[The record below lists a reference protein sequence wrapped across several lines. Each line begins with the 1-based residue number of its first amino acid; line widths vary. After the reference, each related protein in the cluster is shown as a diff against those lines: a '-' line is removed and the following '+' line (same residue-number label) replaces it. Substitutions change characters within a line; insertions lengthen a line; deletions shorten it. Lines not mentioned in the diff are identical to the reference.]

1 VRLNLELQKMEGF
14 ASRYT
19 EYVKVLRSR
28 ADSSKLDEL
37 AEFRRIDRKAFDE
50 AGVFYIKDMAEL
62 LVPDYLDIINDF
74 GIISNVNGKPI
85 FHERYV
91 IPILNTKGKVINL
104 VGYSWLA
111 PERYVYGTAKY
122 YRRKDT
128 LYGLENL
135 HLAYEMG
142 YAVLVEGIT
151 DAIRL
156 KSLGIKNVFANCGTH
171 RSPFITA
178 QLNRCR
184 YGIIK
189 IPDRDNAGIKA
200 NRQWEFS
207 RHITIFPPAM
217 YKDIDEMLRDK
228 DNIGWFLNY
237 FNECV
242 KILLDDRRKYLKG
255 KILETTII

>member
-1 VRLNLELQKMEGF
+1 M
-14 ASRYT
+14 
-19 EYVKVLRSR
+19 RSR

-74 GIISNVNGKPI
+74 GIISNINGKPI

-142 YAVLVEGIT
+142 YAVLLR
-151 DAIRL
+151 AL
-156 KSLGIKNVFANCGTH
+156 
-171 RSPFITA
+171 P
-178 QLNRCR
+178 
-184 YGIIK
+184 
-189 IPDRDNAGIKA
+189 
-200 NRQWEFS
+200 
-207 RHITIFPPAM
+207 
-217 YKDIDEMLRDK
+217 ML
-228 DNIGWFLNY
+228 
-237 FNECV
+237 
-242 KILLDDRRKYLKG
+242 
-255 KILETTII
+255 